1 MGQDRRNIF
10 ILVTSEEK
18 RINTHAFPMQQEM
31 EAKQMRNMIV
41 GVLAIMFMFGCMTVS
56 YGGGTADEAKVMVEK
71 AVAYMKANGKE
82 TTLKE
87 VSNKKGQFVKDDL
100 YVYILDMSGTCIAH
114 GANEKLI
121 GGDLTKLRDFDGRYS
136 IKDMVAEAGKKGT
149 GWADYHWE
157 NPVSKTIDMKS
168 VYFKKDGDLIYA
180 CGIYKK

>member
-1 MGQDRRNIF
+1 MGQDRNNIF
-10 ILVTSEEK
+10 IWVTSEEK

-31 EAKQMRNMIV
+31 EAKQMRNMIA
-41 GVLAIMFMFGCMTVS
+41 GVLTMLFMFGCMTVS
-56 YGGGTADEAKVMVEK
+56 YGAGTADEAKVMVEK

-114 GANEKLI
+114 GVNPKLI
-121 GGDLTKLRDFDGRYS
+121 GNDLTVLRDFDGRYF
-136 IKDMVAEAGKKGT
+136 IREIVKDAGAKGT
-149 GWADYHWE
+149 GWVDYHWE
-157 NPVSKTIDMKS
+157 NPVTKTFDKKS
-168 VYFKKDGDLIYA
+168 AYFKKDGDLIYA